1 MHQRVVRQHRGQ
13 QPLVW
18 LPFPNKII
26 TTVRNTIVLKNANI
40 VNEGRV
46 MEGDFA
52 IRGDRISQVGG
63 TATGVHEIDVAGS
76 WVLPGMIDDQVHFRE
91 PGLEHKATI
100 ATESRAA
107 LVGGITSYMEMP
119 NCIPQTTTH
128 ENLLAKHK
136 RAQQSSVAN
145 YGFYLGAT
153 NNNLEDIK
161 RVDSQLAC
169 GVKVFM
175 GASTGNML
183 VDNPKTLES
192 IFASCPLV
200 IATHCED
207 TPTIQKNEAEARRRY
222 AGNPPAELHA
232 EIRSAEACYLSSSF
246 AVDLAKKQDARL
258 HVLHLTTARE
268 MELFEIGRI
277 ESKRITAEVCVHH
290 LFFDASH
297 YASKGAA
304 IKCNPAIKSASD
316 REALRLAVKENR
328 IDAIATD
335 HAPHT
340 YEEKHSVK
348 FVDAPAGLPLVEYAV
363 PALLELVTQG
373 VFELTTIVEKIA
385 HAPAIRFEL
394 KERGFLREGF
404 FADVVVVDPN
414 GNTLVEARP
423 IWSKCGWTPFCGCTF
438 ANEVTHTIVNGN
450 LMYSTGNLC
459 SEEKGMPL
467 TYDRPT

>member
-1 MHQRVVRQHRGQ
+1 M
-13 QPLVW
+13 
-18 LPFPNKII
+18 
-26 TTVRNTIVLKNANI
+26 RNTIVLKNAKI
-40 VNEGRV
+40 VNENRILD
-46 MEGDFA
+46 GDLA
-52 IRGDRISQVGG
+52 IQGDRISQVGG
-63 TATGVHEIDVAGS
+63 TSTGAKEIDVAGS

-119 NCIPQTTTH
+119 NCIPQTTSH
-128 ENLLAKHK
+128 DRLLAKHA
-136 RAQQSSVAN
+136 RARKNSVAN

-153 NNNLEDIK
+153 NDNLEDIK
-161 RVDSQLAC
+161 RVDPQLAC

-183 VDNPKTLES
+183 VDKPKILED

-207 TPTIQKNEAEARRRY
+207 TPTIQKNEADARRRY

-232 EIRSAEACYLSSSF
+232 EIRSAEACYLSSSL
-246 AVDLAKKQDARL
+246 AVGLAKKHGARL

-268 MELFEIGRI
+268 MELFEFGPI

-297 YASKGAA
+297 YAKKGAA
-304 IKCNPAIKSASD
+304 IKCNPAIKSLED
-316 REALRLAVKENR
+316 REALRQAVAQNR
-328 IDAIATD
+328 IDAVATD

-340 YEEKHSVK
+340 YEEKHSVP

-363 PALLELVTQG
+363 PALLELVAQG
-373 VFELTTIVEKIA
+373 VFKVTTIVEKMA
-385 HAPAIRFEL
+385 HAPAKRFEL
-394 KERGFLREGF
+394 KDRGFLREGF
-404 FADVVVVDPN
+404 YADIVVVDPN
-414 GNTLVEARP
+414 SRTMIDSRP
-423 IWSKCGWTPFCGCTF
+423 VWSKCGWTPFAGYTF
-438 ANEVTHTIVNGN
+438 ANTVTHTIVNGN
-450 LMYSTGNLC
+450 LMYCDDSLC
-459 SEEKGMPL
+459 SEQIGMPL
-467 TYDRPT
+467 TFDRPT

>member
-1 MHQRVVRQHRGQ
+1 M
-13 QPLVW
+13 
-18 LPFPNKII
+18 
-26 TTVRNTIVLKNANI
+26 RNTIVLKNAKI
-40 VNEGRV
+40 VNEGQV
-46 MEGDFA
+46 LEGDLA
-52 IRGDRISQVGG
+52 ISENRISQVGG
-63 TATGVHEIDVAGS
+63 TATGIQEIDVAGS

-128 ENLLAKHK
+128 QNLVAKHE
-136 RAQQSSVAN
+136 RAQHCSLAN
-145 YGFYLGAT
+145 YGFYFGAT
-153 NNNLEDIK
+153 NDNLEEIK
-161 RVDSQLAC
+161 RVDSKLAC

-183 VDNPKTLES
+183 VDDPHVLENV
-192 IFASCPLV
+192 FTSCPLV

-222 AGNPPAELHA
+222 AGDPPAELHA
-232 EIRSAEACYLSSSF
+232 EIRSAEACYLSSSL
-246 AVDLAKKQDARL
+246 AVELAKKFGARL
-258 HVLHLTTARE
+258 HVLHLTTERE
-268 MELFEIGRI
+268 MELFATGPI
-277 ESKRITAEVCVHH
+277 ERKKITAEVCVHH

-304 IKCNPAIKSASD
+304 IKCNPSIKSTKD
-316 REALRLAVKENR
+316 RDALRMAVNENR

-363 PALLELVTQG
+363 PALLELVAQG
-373 VFELTTIVEKIA
+373 VFELATIVDKIA
-385 HAPAIRFEL
+385 HAPAKRFEL
-394 KERGFLREGF
+394 RDRGFLREGF
-404 FADVVVVDPN
+404 FADIIVANPN
-414 GNTLVEARP
+414 CDTPVEARAV
-423 IWSKCGWTPFCGCTF
+423 WSKCGWTPFQGYTF
-438 ANEVTHTIVNGN
+438 ANEISHTIVNGN
-450 LMYSTGNLC
+450 MMYSNGDIC
-459 SEEKGMPL
+459 SAQLGMPL

>member
-1 MHQRVVRQHRGQ
+1 M
-13 QPLVW
+13 
-18 LPFPNKII
+18 
-26 TTVRNTIVLKNANI
+26 RNTIVLKNATI
-40 VNEGRV
+40 VNEGRTL
-46 MEGDFA
+46 EGDLA
-52 IRGDRISQVGG
+52 ICGDRISQVGG
-63 TATGVHEIDVAGS
+63 TATGAKEFDVAGS

-91 PGLEHKATI
+91 PGMEHKATI

-128 ENLLAKHK
+128 KNLLAKHD
-136 RAQQSSVAN
+136 RAKHSSVAN
-145 YGFYLGAT
+145 YGFYFGAT
-153 NNNLEDIK
+153 NDNLEEIK

-183 VDNPKTLES
+183 VDDPKVLEN

-207 TPTIQKNEAEARRRY
+207 TPTVQRNEAVARRQY
-222 AGNPPAELHA
+222 ANNPPPEMHA
-232 EIRSAEACYLSSSF
+232 EIRSAEACYLSSSV
-246 AVDLAKKQDARL
+246 AVELAKKHDARL

-268 MELFEIGRI
+268 MELFEKGPVDRKKI
-277 ESKRITAEVCVHH
+277 SAEVCVHH
-290 LFFDASH
+290 LFFDSSH

-304 IKCNPAIKSASD
+304 IKCNPAIKSTSD
-316 REALRLAVKENR
+316 RAALRQAVSEDR
-328 IDAIATD
+328 IDVIATD

-340 YEEKHSVK
+340 YEEKHSVN

-373 VFELTTIVEKIA
+373 IFGIATVVKKMA
-385 HAPAIRFEL
+385 HAPAKRFEL
-394 KERGFLREGF
+394 KDRGYLREGF
-404 FADVVVVDPN
+404 FADVIVVDPN
-414 GNTLVEARP
+414 GNLPVDARP
-423 IWSKCGWTPFCGCTF
+423 VRSKCGWTPFSGYTF

-450 LMYSTGNLC
+450 LMYRGGDIC
-459 SEEKGMPL
+459 SSQVGMPL